1 MVTREQALDVLNKMK
16 QNKPTKFFNKI
27 DETSAGMNFILVY
40 LSEHGNE
47 VYASTIAE
55 KMNISRARVAVL
67 IQKLINKGMVQK
79 SSSCIDGRI
88 DVLKITETGLNEVK
102 TFKEQVLSNVIT
114 VVEKIGLEEIY
125 RFIDTSAKIKNILSE
140 LE

>member
-1 MVTREQALDVLNKMK
+1 MVTREQALDVLNKIR

-27 DETSAGMNFILVY
+27 DETSAGMSFILVY
-40 LSEHGNE
+40 LSEHDCE

-67 IQKLINKGMVQK
+67 IQKLINKGMIQK
-79 SSSCIDGRI
+79 SSSSIDGRI
-88 DVLKITETGLNEVK
+88 EVLNITPLGLKEANE
-102 TFKEQVLSNVIT
+102 FKEQVLSCVTSVIDK
-114 VVEKIGLEEIY
+114 VGLEEIY
-125 RFIDTSAKIKNILSE
+125 RFIETSAKIKNILSE